1 MFVALDHAEGVL
13 LGQEVVYVVGHRRVR
28 LQDLGRDSVL
38 GGIVESIFGFLIR
51 MTFFVKPSEA

>member
-38 GGIVESIFGFLIR
+38 GGIVESIFGF
-51 MTFFVKPSEA
+51 

>member
-28 LQDLGRDSVL
+28 LQDLGFGSVF
-38 GGIVESIFGFLIR
+38 GGIFKRI
-51 MTFFVKPSEA
+51 